1 MKFESKE
8 FNSINQFSQA
18 YHELKKSIGDYFNVS
33 SFRLLAGSVTL
44 YQKYEG
50 NYQPAIGGS
59 LPEIKSWIKSHKN
72 ITFKLVSNNLTRK

>member
-8 FNSINQFSQA
+8 FTSINQFNQA
-18 YHELKKSIGDYFNVS
+18 YQELKKSIGDYFNVS

-44 YQKYEG
+44 FQKYNG
-50 NYQPAIGGS
+50 DYQPAIGSS

-72 ITFKLVSNNLTRK
+72 TTFKLVSANLTRK